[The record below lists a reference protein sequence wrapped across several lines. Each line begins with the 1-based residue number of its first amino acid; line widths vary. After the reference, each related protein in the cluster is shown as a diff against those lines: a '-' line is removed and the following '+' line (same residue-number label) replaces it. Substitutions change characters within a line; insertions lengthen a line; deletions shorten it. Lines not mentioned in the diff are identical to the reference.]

1 MLGLTGGLAAPA
13 LVPLIPFLSAGA
25 APVLL
30 GSVFGL
36 AGGGLTGYRVRR
48 RWGGVERFE
57 FIEISGPGEGD
68 GHEGLKQIDEKK
80 PPSVTVRPPL
90 CLCCCESIY
99 GADCG
104 F

>member
-1 MLGLTGGLAAPA
+1 MPFL
-13 LVPLIPFLSAGA
+13 PFLSAGA
-25 APVLL
+25 APAIL

-68 GHEGLKQIDEKK
+68 GPEGLKQIDEKK
-80 PPSVTVRPPL
+80 PPSVAVRPLL
-90 CLCCCESIY
+90 CLYCY
-99 GADCG
+99 
-104 F
+104 